1 MRRLV
6 VLVLLSCACGNDHRT
21 ECTKDTVTITA
32 REVWRELECTI
43 TGTLTVEGDGELV
56 LEDTVVKFAPRVE
69 DTDAFIVRG
78 HGRVHADHSRLES
91 GSGLQWNMQAYDD
104 AEIELVHTPATL
116 HTGLRNYDRARFTAS
131 GADVEEVQV
140 HDDAAVTM
148 AGGAAGYMVL
158 FFTGGITTSYGTGDL
173 VVGEEQRRTL
183 MVPTGPSTTGT
194 LTLDRADIYGW
205 QIDLEADSQIA
216 IEGGEEIVLALHLT
230 DVVAT
235 IADDITTAGA
245 STGALDFHAQGGPG
259 FTYTNS
265 AIASFNVYAA
275 GASDLSFTGAVAVT
289 EPNAEGTSKIAFGP
303 KTTLYAN
310 IAQTYEQAEMIFDGV
325 TLSVDGDDG
334 SSPSFSADDTSV
346 IRIMNVAAIAD
357 TYAAAV
363 GGGRVLIDG
372 GAGWRDQTLE
382 AVDIE
387 GDGGVYLDGQRV
399 AP

>member
-1 MRRLV
+1 MRCLV
-6 VLVLLSCACGNDHRT
+6 VLVALLLCACGNDRT
-21 ECTKDTVTITA
+21 ECSKDAVTITT
-32 REVWRELECTI
+32 REVWRDLECTI
-43 TGTLTVEGDGELV
+43 HETLVVEGDGELV
-56 LEDTVVKFAPRVE
+56 LDNTVVQFAPRVE

-78 HGRVHADHSRLES
+78 HGKVHADHSRFES

-104 AEIELVHTPATL
+104 AEIELVDTPATD
-116 HTGLRNYDRARFTAS
+116 HSGLRNYDRVRFTAR

-140 HDDAAVTM
+140 HDDAVVTM
-148 AGGAAGYMVL
+148 AGGVAGYMVL
-158 FFTGGITTSYGTGDL
+158 FFTGGISTSYGPGDL
-173 VVGEEQRRTL
+173 VTGEGQRRTL
-183 MVPTGPSTTGT
+183 VVPTGPATSGT
-194 LTLDRADIYGW
+194 LALDDADIYGW

-235 IADDITTAGA
+235 VDQDITTDGP
-245 STGALDFHAQGGPG
+245 SSGALDFAAQGGPG

-275 GASDLSFTGAVAVT
+275 GACDLSFTGKVAVT

-303 KTTLYAN
+303 ETILYAN

-334 SSPSFSADDTSV
+334 SSPSFSADDTSI
-346 IRIMNVAAIAD
+346 IRITNVAAIAD

-372 GAGWRDQTLE
+372 GSGWTSQTLE

-387 GDGGVYLDGQRV
+387 GEGGVYVDGERV